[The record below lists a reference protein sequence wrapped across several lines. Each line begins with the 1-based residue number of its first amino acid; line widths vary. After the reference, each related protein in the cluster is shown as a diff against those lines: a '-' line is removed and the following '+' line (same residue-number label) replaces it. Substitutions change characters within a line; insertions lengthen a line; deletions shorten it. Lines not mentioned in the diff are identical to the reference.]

1 MLILKV
7 LTFLKMDYFSIKE
20 TSYRPIMDFI
30 GAKEKNPIKNTKIKN
45 IMQKLNFSSVKSLF
59 ENLKIKKENH

>member
-20 TSYRPIMDFI
+20 NSYRPIMDFI
-30 GAKEKNPIKNTKIKN
+30 GAKEENPIKNIKIKN
-45 IMQKLNFSSVKSLF
+45 IMQKLNFSSVNSLF
-59 ENLKIKKENH
+59 NNLKIKQENH